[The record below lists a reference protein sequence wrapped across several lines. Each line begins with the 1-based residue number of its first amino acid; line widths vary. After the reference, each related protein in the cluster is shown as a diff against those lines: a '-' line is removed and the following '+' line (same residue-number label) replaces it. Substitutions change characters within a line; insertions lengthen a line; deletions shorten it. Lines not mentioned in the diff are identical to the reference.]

1 MKTACDLRPTILPG
15 YRVLA
20 LLVLAGALSACVEE
34 PPPRPMRPMRIVQ
47 TPPAPPPDTT
57 VYAYPQQ
64 GQTPEQLDRDRYECY
79 LWASKQTGFDPSA
92 PNTAPRERARV
103 VMAGPPAPPPG
114 AETAA
119 GALTGAVLG
128 AAVSRPRDAGA
139 GAIVGAVIGGVIGA
153 SAEAAQNQRAQD
165 AQANAQ
171 ASVAARVQAQSS
183 QVEQKAADYRRAMGA
198 CLEGRGY
205 SVK

>member
-1 MKTACDLRPTILPG
+1 MNSPCEVGQISRLG
-15 YRVLA
+15 YRI
-20 LLVLAGALSACVEE
+20 LVLGALGCALSACVEA
-34 PPPRPMRPMRIVQ
+34 PPPRPYRAVRYVEA
-47 TPPAPPPDTT
+47 PPAPPSDTT

-79 LWASKQTGFDPSA
+79 VWASKQTGFDPSA
-92 PNTAPRERARV
+92 PGTAARERTRV
-103 VMAGPPAPPPG
+103 VMSGPPAPPPG
-114 AETAA
+114 AQTAA

-139 GAIVGAVIGGVIGA
+139 GAIVGAVLGGVIGA
-153 SAEAAQNQRAQD
+153 SAEAAQNERAQE

-171 ASVAARVQAQSS
+171 AALDSRPPPPDPR
-183 QVEQKAADYRRAMGA
+183 AADYRRAMSA

>member
-1 MKTACDLRPTILPG
+1 MKAFGEVGRTSSLG

-20 LLVLAGALSACVEE
+20 LGALACALSACVEA
-34 PPPRPMRPMRIVQ
+34 PPPRPYRAMRVVEA
-47 TPPAPPPDTT
+47 PPAPPPDTT

-79 LWASKQTGFDPSA
+79 VWASKQTGFDPSA
-92 PNTAPRERARV
+92 PSTAPREQVRV
-103 VMAGPPAPPPG
+103 VMSGPPAPPPG
-114 AETAA
+114 AQTAA

-139 GAIVGAVIGGVIGA
+139 GALVGAVIGGVIGA
-153 SAEAAQNQRAQD
+153 SAEAAQNQRAE
-165 AQANAQ
+165 ANAQ
-171 ASVAARVQAQSS
+171 ALDNIPPPPPRLDPR
-183 QVEQKAADYRRAMGA
+183 AADYRRAMSA